1 MTAAQ
6 QAFNEAAARAQRAY
20 EDAYKEAFDN
30 NTGRSWGKHVNP
42 RMRPPVP
49 PWKTLHDAIR
59 RARET
64 LNNVVKEE
72 K

>member
-64 LNNVVKEE
+64 EE